1 MEGVVEVQ
9 VNRELCEANARC
21 VTLAPEMFALD
32 DDDVLHISTAAAI
45 EPARVELAVASCPL
59 AALSVRTAD
68 RADRADRHRA
78 DS

>member
-1 MEGVVEVQ
+1 MEVQ

-21 VTLAPEMFALD
+21 VTIAPEMFALD
-32 DDDVLHISTAAAI
+32 DDEILQISTTAVV

-59 AALSVRTAD
+59 AALAVRAAD
-68 RADRADRHRA
+68 RSGA